1 MKISFKNYTFVGLA
15 EKYKERYLSD
25 SCPYRQKNIRAETIN
40 DLLKEKSQ
48 TIRQRKRKVVRPVTV
63 EEYERLITK
72 TQFGKASKSD
82 NTEQRTIIKRY
93 NVL

>member
-1 MKISFKNYTFVGLA
+1 MA

-40 DLLKEKSQ
+40 DILKEKSQ

-82 NTEQRTIIKRY
+82 NTGQRTIIKRY

>member
-1 MKISFKNYTFVGLA
+1 MA

-40 DLLKEKSQ
+40 DILKEKSQ
-48 TIRQRKRKVVRPVTV
+48 TIRQRKRKVVRPVTA

-72 TQFGKASKSD
+72 TQFGKVSKSD